1 MNKQHFPQAPRINED
16 EGHRSS
22 LRLIVQGRVQGVG
35 FRPFVYRLAKELD
48 LAGHVQNT
56 PRGVEIEVHGQNADL
71 ERFQASLREK
81 GPSLARITR
90 IHAEGLAFDGR
101 LQEFA
106 IIRSEPGA
114 EHSVLISP
122 DIALCQACRREIS
135 DPSDRRFAYPFT
147 NCTDCGPRLTITGN
161 IPYDRRQT
169 SMDCFPM
176 CAACRF
182 EYEDPLDRR
191 FHAQPNACP
200 DCGPHLWY
208 AEANGHTLA
217 HGPGALNSA
226 ARALLR
232 GDILAV
238 KGLGGFHLACAADD
252 EAAISRLRQVKKRP
266 HKPLAVMVPD
276 LEAARGI
283 SRLRCE
289 DEAWL
294 QGTIQPIV
302 LVAKRSGAL
311 PEILAPDT
319 PLLGLMLPYTPL
331 HVLLLDR
338 YRQLA
343 AGQRPPVL
351 VMTSGNRAAEPL
363 CLGNREALASLSGLA
378 DGFVLHNRDILV
390 RCDDSVLRPRKHPGP
405 PLVFRRARGLTPN
418 PVFIARAGP
427 PALGLGPEAKATLCF
442 LKGSEAYVSQHIGD
456 LTNVEA
462 FAFYREL
469 LAHFERLLR
478 IRPHIVAADLHPDY
492 MSTRLAAEYTDRPVV
507 FVQHH
512 LAHILAVLAENRS
525 EEPALGIALDGT
537 GLGEDG
543 TLWGGELLLVDPGQ
557 GTSSRLAHLAPVGLP
572 GGSKAIEEPWR
583 MALSY
588 LHAIGVDCFGEAEP
602 AFAST
607 PERSRLLVAQMLAGN
622 CNCPSTTSCGRLFD
636 AVSSLLGLCDVASYE
651 GQAAVRLEAIQEMRE
666 SRPYPCPVEASRDPA
681 VLDSLTLF
689 EAAFRDSRQGVAPG
703 TISRRFHLG
712 LARGLAE
719 LALAFSRRTG
729 LDRVALSGGVLQ
741 NETLAQELSL
751 RLEQLGLTPLVHLEL
766 PPNDACISLGQAL
779 YARLQ
784 AS

>member
-1 MNKQHFPQAPRINED
+1 MNEHRFSKAPRVNEN
-16 EGHRSS
+16 EGRSS

-35 FRPFVYRLAKELD
+35 FRPFVYRLAKELE
-48 LAGHVQNT
+48 LAGHVRNT
-56 PRGVEIEVHGQNADL
+56 PRGVEIDLHGPGEAL

-81 GPSLARITR
+81 GPSLARITN
-90 IHAEGLAFDGR
+90 IHTEGLPFDDQ
-101 LQEFA
+101 LHAFA
-106 IIRSEPGA
+106 IVRSEPGA

-122 DIALCQACRREIS
+122 DIALCQACRREVL
-135 DPSDRRFAYPFT
+135 DPFDRRFAYPFT
-147 NCTDCGPRLTITGN
+147 NCTDCGPRLTITEN

-176 CAACRF
+176 CAACRQ

-200 DCGPHLWY
+200 DCGPQLWY
-208 AEANGHTLA
+208 AETSGHAPA
-217 HGPGALNSA
+217 HGPSGLDSA

-252 EAAISRLRQVKKRP
+252 ESTISRLRQVKKRP
-266 HKPLAVMVPD
+266 HKALAVMAPD
-276 LEAARGI
+276 LCAARDI
-283 SRLRCE
+283 ASLRPE

-294 QGTIQPIV
+294 QGAIQPIV
-302 LVAKRSGAL
+302 LVAKKSGAL

-319 PLLGLMLPYTPL
+319 TLLGLMLPYTPL
-331 HVLLLDR
+331 HVLLLLR
-338 YRQLA
+338 YRQLS
-343 AGQRPPVL
+343 AGRRPPVL
-351 VMTSGNRAAEPL
+351 VMTSGNRAAEPI
-363 CLGNREALASLSGLA
+363 CLGNREALAALSGVA
-378 DGFVLHNRDILV
+378 DGFLLHNRDILV
-390 RCDDSVLRPRKHPGP
+390 RCDDSVLRPRKHPDP
-405 PLVFRRARGLTPN
+405 PLIFRRARGLTPN
-418 PVFIARAGP
+418 PVFIGRAGP

-442 LKGSEAYVSQHIGD
+442 LKGREAYVSQHIGD
-456 LTNVEA
+456 LTNVET

-469 LAHFERLLR
+469 LAHFEKLLR
-478 IRPHIVAADLHPDY
+478 ITPHIVAADLHPDY

-543 TLWGGELLLVDPGQ
+543 TLWGGELLLVDPGK
-557 GTSSRLAHLAPVGLP
+557 GSFSRLAHLAPVGLP
-572 GGSKAIEEPWR
+572 GGSQAIEEPWR

-588 LHAIGVDCFGEAEP
+588 LQAIGADCSGAAEA
-602 AFAST
+602 AIASI
-607 PERSRLLVAQMLAGN
+607 PERSRSLVAQMLAKGW
-622 CNCPSTTSCGRLFD
+622 NCPATTSCGRLFD
-636 AVSSLLGLCDVASYE
+636 AVSSLLGLCDTASYE
-651 GQAAVRLEAIQEMRE
+651 GQAAVRLEAVQEMGE
-666 SRPYPCPVEASRDPA
+666 SRPYPCPVDASSDPA

-689 EAAFRDSRQGVAPG
+689 ASAFRDRQQGIAPG
-703 TISRRFHLG
+703 IISRRFHLG
-712 LARGLAE
+712 LARGLAG
-719 LALAFSRRTG
+719 LAQAFSRRTG

-741 NETLAQELSL
+741 NRTLAQELSL

-779 YARLQ
+779 YARVQ